1 MKRFKDFSMN
11 VLARHI
17 LLTFFILLGWSGTAV
32 AQDFK
37 LYFANN
43 VSDITDFT
51 KIEDASSPLAWR
63 EVRNTDMSG
72 NLAEVTE
79 VINMFNSTE
88 RKYKQ
93 QQQQFWTMRDHCLL
107 CFRINDGSG
116 TTGSYV
122 VEVTDSVGKKPQ
134 TLTVSSYFYVNA
146 PRQGEDVKIR
156 VYKVGDESNVI
167 NFKYRVY
174 DWNDENLYVFQ
185 LDSKRQLAKETY
197 RLQYVLGHT
206 DEVGEYQTD
215 TTTLALRDSTFQSF
229 YVKDR
234 HDLLDVLLVSGE
246 ESKPEEEH
254 KLRLNKARLHTGVT
268 LDPDFSVTTL
278 SSNFKLDKHENRELI
293 NFNWIGSGLYERFD
307 TLYIKLLNSTGED
320 IPRATFNIE
329 AINDKGERIPNEQ
342 GMKYIGYDRI
352 MKQHKILTYGRPAYM
367 EVIASGYVPRL
378 YQYPG
383 AADPKTR
390 IVDEALCSVTVQLL
404 TNRNV
409 DGSIAMSSA
418 HVEVLRDTK
427 TVIAIG
433 QTDYAVCDLDD
444 LDITF
449 RPAADTLFYVEDA
462 GHQYP
467 KVFSNKSKVEKYAH
481 LKLSF
486 ACPRGQ
492 SISSVM
498 LFAKDIDE
506 DREYTFRRPTTST
519 VDISSFPSFQYNYV
533 DMDYRMVDVLPQNT
547 TCSLRMEAGDY
558 EYKEFPF
565 FYNMYL
571 DRRDMYEQVDNDIN
585 RQMPGASND
594 ERDNMFAAQDFN
606 FSFPGNFS
614 LDVKPVNFSTS
625 INVNFSKQVINVKAS
640 VSYSTAASDKDTQ
653 TLRDEAKEFSKGG
666 KETFYENSDEGKK
679 LKWDGKGTN
688 SFDDWILK
696 EMDDIF
702 SYSPATIGAGW
713 FFTGTAA
720 FDIPFGKNAG
730 KGGNYIVFKQLGLSV
745 GYGVSLATPDLMKN
759 YFSSSGFT
767 KIFKKLPCFHIGLNF
782 DARVQLDAGIK
793 MYDSKGATFDNDSW
807 GYYGNLSGK
816 VKVGAWAEFST
827 PGNPIFSFSAG
838 VRGGIKIGSGLGMA
852 GPFES
857 KAPDFGT
864 YILVVGGVEAYAS
877 IHTFLFNWSARAGVT
892 FGKKWLAPAN
902 DHNPFHSKYPYW
914 VSKSGARS
922 IADSYRRAPLLGAST
937 FGYALTND
945 VASDANP
952 HFIDGEHVV
961 YNDLRDPAD
970 YNDDRVTLMNIED
983 KTKTD
988 LSETETVSTRHMRS
1002 KRGEHEIVVFEELDR
1017 KIGAD
1022 EIQSDNSLEKSN
1034 EMSART
1040 SLSARIKNVTT
1051 GKWEKST
1058 IIAQDG
1064 KVDSKPVVT
1073 IQEDGKAACV
1083 WQRGSMFTQTQT
1095 VASDTLYNNSIRG
1108 NLVLSIY
1115 DGNTWSSPVILDDL
1129 NENHVASEYDLIMRN
1144 DTVLLGAS
1152 FTDNPLDSVNIKR
1165 HFSYA
1170 SVDVKAKRVRITE
1183 DPLNPLHFF
1192 MNRVGKHGVIAMLY
1206 EKNDSTRDI
1215 FVKTLA
1221 MSGRG
1226 NGVVGSD
1233 VGANYCSP
1241 NRVKIVCDRAAEDL
1255 DDFAILWTEMN
1266 NVAHNGGDDDINT
1279 EEVHQMLNASRIS
1292 LQPEPHITAPITVGC
1307 ERDSLILTDFD
1318 GFLDDAHIK
1327 VVYSLSNI
1335 ETGGAVIM
1343 TNEKYFN
1350 NSFEYDIS
1358 YPRQTI
1364 LASRFLPLN
1373 LEVRNTGTSAINQVT
1388 ANINN
1393 SEFIIKDS
1401 YVPPL
1406 QKRTFVVNYPIGDS
1420 FDGYITSD
1428 VTVDYDNV
1436 FKTNV
1441 HPVRRSSMRRQMKSK
1456 PMTNVGMED
1465 IECRLI
1471 GHSVE
1476 NGVNNFVVEL
1486 IDHSVRGMSPQNVV
1500 LVGIFAHSSLME
1512 PLLDQGFCVV
1522 KAEDFTEI
1530 GGVRK
1535 AYTTV
1540 KVTGIREPIRAY
1552 LNAHVFYV
1560 ESYED
1565 REMAPVMNKSRNNAH
1580 YITLLPHNDPTIVE
1594 QIVKGGTAR
1603 NVSFTVKEADG
1614 GVRISDL
1621 RKGAHLRIFTV
1632 NGVQVYNRKNSDT
1645 EVFVPLKGNTIYLI
1659 SDGSEILKYIKQ

>member
-1 MKRFKDFSMN
+1 MKKC
-11 VLARHI
+11 I
-17 LLTFFILLGWSGTAV
+17 CPLLLLPLYFLLVSTKAQ

-43 VSDITDFT
+43 VTDVTDFS
-51 KIEDASSPLAWR
+51 KIEDASSPLMWR
-63 EVRNTDMSG
+63 EVKNTDMSG
-72 NLAEVTE
+72 NLAEVTD
-79 VINMFNSTE
+79 VMNMFASTE
-88 RKYKQ
+88 KKFRKQ
-93 QQQQFWTMRDHCLL
+93 QRQFWTMRDHCLL

-134 TLTVSSYFYVNA
+134 TITVSRFFYVNA

-156 VYKVGDESNVI
+156 VYKFGDENNCIS
-167 NFKYRVY
+167 FKYSVY
-174 DWNDENLYVFQ
+174 DWDDDNLYIFQ
-185 LDSKRQLAKETY
+185 LDSKRQLVNETY

-206 DEVGEYQTD
+206 DAEGEFQTD

-229 YVKDR
+229 YVKDG
-234 HDLLDVLLVSGE
+234 HDLLDVFLISGE

-268 LDPDFSVTTL
+268 LDPDFSVTQL
-278 SSNFKLDKHENRELI
+278 SPTFKLDKHENRELV

-307 TLYIKLLNSTGED
+307 TLYVKLLNSEGED

-342 GMKYIGYDRI
+342 GMKYIGYDRNL
-352 MKQHKILTYGRPAYM
+352 KQHKILTYGRPAYM

-378 YQYPG
+378 YKYPG

-390 IVDEALCSVTVQLL
+390 IVDEALCSATVQLL
-404 TNRNV
+404 TNRNA

-498 LFAKDIDE
+498 LFAKDVDNDKDYE
-506 DREYTFRRPTTST
+506 FDRPST
-519 VDISSFPSFQYNYV
+519 KTIDISDFPSFQYNYV

-547 TCSLRMEAGDY
+547 TCRLKMVAGNYDY
-558 EYKEFPF
+558 DQFPYMF
-565 FYNMYL
+565 NMYL
-571 DRRDMYEQVDNDIN
+571 DRSEMHDQVDKDIN
-585 RQMPGASND
+585 KQMPGANND
-594 ERDNMFAAQDFN
+594 ERDAMFADQDFN

-614 LDVKPVNFSTS
+614 LDVKPLNFSTS
-625 INVNFSKQVINVKAS
+625 INVNFTKQVINVKSS
-640 VSYSTAASDKDTQ
+640 VSYNTAASDPKRK
-653 TLRDEAKEFSKGG
+653 TLRDEAKEFSKPG
-666 KETFYENSDEGKK
+666 KETLWESDDSDNK

-688 SFDDWILK
+688 SFDDWVLK

-713 FFTGTAA
+713 FFTGSAA

-730 KGGNYIVFKQLGLSV
+730 QGGNYIVFKNLGISV
-745 GYGVSLATPDLMKN
+745 GYGISLATPDLMNN

-767 KIFKKLPCFHIGLNF
+767 KIFNKLPCFHIGLNF

-793 MYDSKGATFDNDSW
+793 MFDDKGATFDSDSW
-807 GYYGNLSGK
+807 GYYGNLTGK

-827 PGNPIFSFSAG
+827 PGNPIFSFAAG
-838 VRGGIKIGSGLGMA
+838 VRGGIKIGAGVGMA
-852 GPFES
+852 GPFKA
-857 KAPDFGT
+857 KAPDLGA

-892 FGKKWLAPAN
+892 FGKKWLFPDN

-914 VSKSGARS
+914 IPKKEAKSVAE
-922 IADSYRRAPLLGAST
+922 SYRRAPLLGAST

-1040 SLSARIKNVTT
+1040 SLSARIKNIAT
-1051 GKWEKST
+1051 GKWEKSQIT
-1058 IIAQDG
+1058 TDDNI
-1064 KVDSKPVVT
+1064 VDSKPVVT
-1073 IQEDGKAACV
+1073 IQDDGKAACV
-1083 WQRGSMFTQTQT
+1083 WQRGNMYTQTQT
-1095 VASDTLYNNSIRG
+1095 VASDTLYNNSLRG

-1115 DGNTWSSPVILDDL
+1115 DGNTWSSPVNLFSLDED
-1129 NENHVASEYDLIMRN
+1129 HVASEYDLIMRN
-1144 DTVLLGAS
+1144 DTVLVGS
-1152 FTDNPLDSVNIKR
+1152 SITDFPLDSLHTKR

-1170 SVDVKAKRVRITE
+1170 SVDVLYKQVKKTE
-1183 DPLNPLHFF
+1183 DPLNPMHFF
-1192 MNRVGKHGVIAMLY
+1192 MNRVGQHSVIAMLY

-1226 NGVVGSD
+1226 NGLAGSD

-1241 NRVKIVCDRAAEDL
+1241 NRVKIVCDRAAESL

-1307 ERDSLILTDFD
+1307 ERDSLIMTDFD
-1318 GFLDDAHIK
+1318 GFLDDARIK

-1335 ETGGAVIM
+1335 ETGAAVLM
-1343 TNEKYFN
+1343 TNEKYFS

-1358 YPRQTI
+1358 YPKVAV

-1373 LEVRNTGTSAINQVT
+1373 LEVRNTGTSAINKVT
-1388 ANINN
+1388 ANIND
-1393 SEFIIKDS
+1393 SEFVVEDS

-1406 QKRTFVVNYPIGDS
+1406 QKRTFVVNYPIDDN

-1436 FKTNV
+1436 FRANI
-1441 HPVRRSSMRRQMKSK
+1441 HPKRKISLRRQAKSK
-1456 PMTNVGMED
+1456 STANAAMED
-1465 IECRLI
+1465 IECRLV

-1486 IDHSVRGMSPQNVV
+1486 IDHSVRGISASNAVH
-1500 LVGIFAHSSLME
+1500 VGIYAHPSLLE
-1512 PLLDQGFCVV
+1512 PLVDGAQNIVTADDFC
-1522 KAEDFTEI
+1522 EI
-1530 GGVRK
+1530 GGLRK

-1540 KVTGIREPIRAY
+1540 KVADIKEPLRAY
-1552 LNAHVFYV
+1552 MNIHVFNTNTAASTNDLTIAHV
-1560 ESYED
+1560 E
-1565 REMAPVMNKSRNNAH
+1565 NKSGSNNAH
-1580 YITLLPHNDPTIVE
+1580 YITLLPHSDPTIVE
-1594 QIVKGGTAR
+1594 QIVKSGAAHQ
-1603 NVSFTVKEADG
+1603 VSFTVKEADG

-1632 NGVQVYNRKNSDT
+1632 NGLQVYNKRDTAT

>member
-1 MKRFKDFSMN
+1 MN
-11 VLARHI
+11 KIQLSVRLQLLVLLSLFCSLAQ
-17 LLTFFILLGWSGTAV
+17 

-43 VSDITDFT
+43 VTDVKDFT
-51 KIEDASSPLAWR
+51 KIEDASSPLQWR
-63 EVRNTDMSG
+63 EVKNSDMSG
-72 NLAEVTE
+72 NLAEVTQ
-79 VINMFNSTE
+79 VMNMFSSPE
-88 RKYKQ
+88 KKYKQ
-93 QQQQFWTMRDHCLL
+93 QQRQFWTMRDHCLL

-134 TLTVSSYFYVNA
+134 TITVSRFFYVNA

-156 VYKVGDESNVI
+156 VYKVGDENNAI

-174 DWNDENLYVFQ
+174 DWDDDKLYVFQ

-206 DEVGEYQTD
+206 DSEGEFQTD
-215 TTTLALRDSTFQSF
+215 TTTLAMRDSTFQSF
-229 YVKDR
+229 YVKEGR
-234 HDLLDVLLVSGE
+234 DLLDVFLISGE

-293 NFNWIGSGLYERFD
+293 NFNWVGSGLYERFD
-307 TLYIKLLNSTGED
+307 TLYVKLLNSEGED
-320 IPRATFNIE
+320 ITRATFNIE

-342 GMKYIGYDRI
+342 GMRYIGYDRK
-352 MKQHKILTYGRPAYM
+352 MKQHKILTFGRPTYM

-418 HVEVLRDTK
+418 HMEVLRDTK
-427 TVIAIG
+427 TVMAIG
-433 QTDYAVCDLDD
+433 KTDYAICDLDD

-449 RPAADTLFYVEDA
+449 RPAADTLYYVEDA

-467 KVFSNKSKVEKYAH
+467 KVFSNKSNVEKYAQ

-492 SISSVM
+492 SISSVK
-498 LFAKDIDE
+498 LFAKDIE
-506 DREYTFRRPTTST
+506 EKKEYTFSRPATST

-533 DMDYRMVDVLPQNT
+533 DMDFRMVDVLPQNK
-547 TCSLRMEAGDY
+547 TCSLRMEAGNY

-571 DRRDMYEQVDNDIN
+571 NRKDMYDQVEEDVN

-614 LDVKPVNFSTS
+614 LDVKPVNLTTA
-625 INVNFSKQVINVKAS
+625 INVDFSKQVINVKAS
-640 VSYSTAASDKDTQ
+640 VNLGSAGKDESTQ
-653 TLRDEAKEFSKGG
+653 NLRTEAKEFSKPG
-666 KETFYENSDEGKK
+666 KETFFGENEDDNK

-688 SFDDWILK
+688 TFDDWILK

-713 FFTGTAA
+713 FFSGMAA

-730 KGGNYIVFKQLGLSV
+730 KGGNYIVFKNLGISV
-745 GYGVSLATPDLMKN
+745 GYGVSLATPDLMKK

-782 DARVQLDAGIK
+782 DARVQLDAGLK
-793 MYDSKGATFDNDSW
+793 MYDTKGATLDNDSW
-807 GYYGNLSGK
+807 GYYGYLSGK

-852 GPFES
+852 APFKP
-857 KAPDFGT
+857 KAPDFGC
-864 YILVVGGVEAYAS
+864 YILVMGGVEAYAS
-877 IHTFLFNWSARAGVT
+877 IHTFIFNWSARAGVT
-892 FGKKWLAPAN
+892 FGKKWLAPDN

-914 VSKSGARS
+914 ISKNSAKS
-922 IADSYRRAPLLGAST
+922 IAESYRRAPLLGAST
-937 FGYALTND
+937 FGYALAND

-952 HFIDGEHVV
+952 HFIDGNHVV

-983 KTKTD
+983 KSKTD
-988 LSETETVSTRHMRS
+988 LSATETVSTRHMRS

-1017 KIGAD
+1017 KIGND
-1022 EIQSDNSLEKSN
+1022 EIQSDNTLEKSN
-1034 EMSART
+1034 EISALT

-1051 GKWEKST
+1051 GQWEKSS
-1058 IIAQDG
+1058 IVARDG

-1083 WQRGSMFTQTQT
+1083 WQRGSLYTQTQE
-1095 VASDTLYNNSIRG
+1095 VASDTLYNNAIRG

-1115 DGNTWSSPVILDDL
+1115 DGNSWSSPVNLHDLD
-1129 NENHVASEYDLIMRN
+1129 ENHVATEYDLIMRN
-1144 DTVLLGAS
+1144 DTVLVGTS
-1152 FTDNPLDSVNIKR
+1152 ITDFPLDSVNTKR
-1165 HFSYA
+1165 HFGYA
-1170 SVDVKAKRVRITE
+1170 SVDVRTQRVKKTD
-1183 DPLNPLHFF
+1183 DPLNPRHFF

-1226 NGVVGSD
+1226 NGVAGCD

-1241 NRVKIVCDRAAEDL
+1241 NRVKIVCDRAAENL

-1266 NVAHNGGDDDINT
+1266 NVAHNGGDEDINT
-1279 EEVHQMLNASRIS
+1279 EEVHQMLNASRIC

-1307 ERDSLILTDFD
+1307 ERDSLIMTDFD

-1327 VVYSLSNI
+1327 VVYSLSDI
-1335 ETGGAVIM
+1335 ETGAAVLM
-1343 TNEKYFN
+1343 TNEKYFS

-1358 YPRQTI
+1358 YPKAAV

-1373 LEVRNTGTSAINQVT
+1373 LEVRNTGTSAINKVT

-1393 SEFIIKDS
+1393 SEFVVEDS

-1420 FDGYITSD
+1420 FDGYITSN

-1441 HPVRRSSMRRQMKSK
+1441 HPVRRSSMRRQVKSK
-1456 PMTNVGMED
+1456 PTAHVGMED

-1486 IDHSVRGMSPQNVV
+1486 TDHSVRGMSKRNVV
-1500 LVGIFAHSSLME
+1500 VVGLFAHSSLME
-1512 PLLDQGFCVV
+1512 PLLDNGYSVV

-1540 KVTGIREPIRAY
+1540 KAAGIREPIRAY

-1565 REMAPVMNKSRNNAH
+1565 REVAPVVNKNRNNAH
-1580 YITLLPHNDPTIVE
+1580 YVTLLPHNDPTIVE
-1594 QIVKGGTAR
+1594 QIVKGGTAH
-1603 NVSFTVKEADG
+1603 NVSFTVRDADG

-1621 RKGAHLRIFTV
+1621 REGAHLRIFTV
-1632 NGVQVYNRKNSDT
+1632 NGVQVYNRKNSEA
-1645 EVFVPLKGNTIYLI
+1645 EVFVPLKSGTIYLI

>member
-156 VYKVGDESNVI
+156 VYKMGDESNVI

-174 DWNDENLYVFQ
+174 DWDDENLYVFQ
-185 LDSKRQLAKETY
+185 LDSRRQLSKETY
-197 RLQYVLGHT
+197 RLQYVLGHS
-206 DEVGEYQTD
+206 DEVGEFQTD
-215 TTTLALRDSTFQSF
+215 ITTLALRDSTFQSF
-229 YVKDR
+229 YVKEG
-234 HDLLDVLLVSGE
+234 HDLLDVFLVSGE

-278 SSNFKLDKHENRELI
+278 SSNFKLDKHENRELV
-293 NFNWIGSGLYERFD
+293 NFNWVGSGLYERFD
-307 TLYIKLLNSTGED
+307 TLYVKLLNSTGGD
-320 IPRATFNIE
+320 IPRATFHIE

-342 GMKYIGYDRI
+342 GMKYIGYDRKL
-352 MKQHKILTYGRPAYM
+352 KQHKILTYGRPAYM
-367 EVIASGYVPRL
+367 EIIASGYVPRL

-383 AADPKTR
+383 AADSKTR
-390 IVDEALCSVTVQLL
+390 IVDEALCSATVQLL
-404 TNRNV
+404 TNRNE

-418 HVEVLRDTK
+418 HVVVLRDTK

-467 KVFSNKSKVEKYAH
+467 KVFTNKSKVEKYAR

-492 SISSVM
+492 AISSVK
-498 LFAKDIDE
+498 LYA
-506 DREYTFRRPTTST
+506 RELDSEQDYAFGRPST
-519 VDISSFPSFQYNYV
+519 NTIDISDFPSFQYNYV

-547 TCSLRMEAGDY
+547 TCRLRMEAGEY
-558 EYKEFPF
+558 EYKQFPYF
-565 FYNMYL
+565 FNMYL
-571 DRRDMYEQVDNDIN
+571 DRSAMHDQVDEDIN
-585 RQMPGASND
+585 KQMPGASNG
-594 ERDNMFAAQDFN
+594 ERDAMFADQDFN
-606 FSFPGNFS
+606 FSFPASFS
-614 LDVKPVNFSTS
+614 LDVKPLNFSTS
-625 INVNFSKQVINVKAS
+625 INVNFTKQVINVKSS
-640 VSYSTAASDKDTQ
+640 VSYNAAGSDEKRK
-653 TLRDEAKEFSKGG
+653 TLRDEAKEFNKGN
-666 KETFYENSDEGKK
+666 KETFWKSDDGDNK
-679 LKWDGKGTN
+679 LAWDGKGTN

-713 FFTGTAA
+713 FFTGSAA

-745 GYGVSLATPDLMKN
+745 GYGISLATPDLMNN

-767 KIFKKLPCFHIGLNF
+767 KIFNKLPCFHIGLNF

-793 MYDSKGATFDNDSW
+793 MYNGKGATFDSDSW
-807 GYYGNLSGK
+807 GYYGNLTGK

-827 PGNPIFSFSAG
+827 PGNPIFSFAAG
-838 VRGGIKIGSGLGMA
+838 VRGGIKIGAGIGMA
-852 GPFES
+852 GPFQA
-857 KAPDFGT
+857 KAPDLGA
-864 YILVVGGVEAYAS
+864 YILVAGGVEAYAS

-892 FGKKWLAPAN
+892 FGKKWLFPNN

-914 VSKSGARS
+914 VPKSGVRS

-952 HFIDGEHVV
+952 HFIDGSHVV
-961 YNDLRDPAD
+961 YNDLMDPAD

-983 KTKTD
+983 KSKID

-1017 KIGAD
+1017 KIGDD
-1022 EIQSDNSLEKSN
+1022 EIQSDNTLEKSN

-1040 SLSARIKNVTT
+1040 SLSARVKNVTT

-1073 IQEDGKAACV
+1073 IQDDGKAACV
-1083 WQRGSMFTQTQT
+1083 WQRGSMYTQTQT
-1095 VASDTLYNNSIRG
+1095 VASDTLYNNAIRG

-1115 DGNTWSSPVILDDL
+1115 DGNTWSNPVILHNLD
-1129 NENHVASEYDLIMRN
+1129 ENHVASEYDLIMRN
-1144 DTVLLGAS
+1144 DTVLVGTS
-1152 FTDNPLDSVNIKR
+1152 ITDLPLDSVNIKR

-1226 NGVVGSD
+1226 NGIAGSD

-1241 NRVKIVCDRAAEDL
+1241 NRVKIVCDRAAGDL

-1307 ERDSLILTDFD
+1307 ERDGLLMTDFD
-1318 GFLDDAHIK
+1318 GFLDDARIK
-1327 VVYSLSNI
+1327 VVYSLSDI
-1335 ETGGAVIM
+1335 ETGGAIIM
-1343 TNEKYFN
+1343 TNEKYFS
-1350 NSFEYDIS
+1350 NSFEYDLS
-1358 YPRQTI
+1358 YPRTSV

-1373 LEVRNTGTSAINQVT
+1373 LEVCNTGTSAINKVT
-1388 ANINN
+1388 ATINE
-1393 SEFIIKDS
+1393 SEFVIADS

-1406 QKRTFVVNYPIGDS
+1406 QKRTFVVNYPISDT
-1420 FDGYITSD
+1420 FDGYITSN

-1476 NGVNNFVVEL
+1476 DGVNNFVVEL
-1486 IDHSVRGMSPQNVV
+1486 IDHSVRGMSPRNVV

-1512 PLLDQGFCVV
+1512 PLLDDGISVV
-1522 KAEDFTEI
+1522 TSDDFSEI
-1530 GGVRK
+1530 GGQRK

-1540 KVTGIREPIRAY
+1540 KVAGIREPLRAY
-1552 LNAHVFYV
+1552 LNAHVFSKDDSEGPEV
-1560 ESYED
+1560 
-1565 REMAPVMNKSRNNAH
+1565 AHVMNKNGNNAH
-1580 YITLLPHNDPTIVE
+1580 YITLLPHHDPTAVE
-1594 QIVKGGTAR
+1594 QIVKGGTAH

-1621 RKGAHLRIFTV
+1621 RKGSHLRIFTV
-1632 NGVQVYNRKNSDT
+1632 NGFQVYNKKNTAT
-1645 EVFVPLKGNTIYLI
+1645 EVFVPLKANTIYLI